1 MELAS
6 QIFLSL
12 KFEIE
17 KLLDPFPNI
26 LYPLLV
32 KIGWTA
38 SSFFGLILIFL
49 QEWRIE
55 KKISHVS
62 FIPRNI
68 LSDNIEY
75 NWI

>member
-32 KIGWTA
+32 KIGWT

>member
-49 QEWRIE
+49 QELKEKNIARIVHS
-55 KKISHVS
+55 IS
-62 FIPRNI
+62 
-68 LSDNIEY
+68 
-75 NWI
+75 

>member
-32 KIGWTA
+32 KIGWT

-55 KKISHVS
+55 RKKYRTYRSFHIVISY
-62 FIPRNI
+62 PTT
-68 LSDNIEY
+68 LSI
-75 NWI
+75 

>member
-32 KIGWTA
+32 KIG
-38 SSFFGLILIFL
+38 
-49 QEWRIE
+49 
-55 KKISHVS
+55 
-62 FIPRNI
+62 
-68 LSDNIEY
+68 
-75 NWI
+75 